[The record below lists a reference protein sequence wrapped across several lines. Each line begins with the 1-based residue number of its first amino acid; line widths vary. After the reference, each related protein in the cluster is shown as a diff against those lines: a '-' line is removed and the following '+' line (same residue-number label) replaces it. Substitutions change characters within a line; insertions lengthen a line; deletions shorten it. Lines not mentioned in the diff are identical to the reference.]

1 MEEKRILIYT
11 DEENYL
17 NNESDFVDDYINE
30 NFGDYVVIMGEDNK
44 SVLTN
49 EEEDAYMVMEY

>member
-17 NNESDFVDDYINE
+17 NNESDFLDNYINE

-44 SVLTN
+44 SVLMN